1 MHNVSVRRR
10 SSVSHVVAFNSGG
23 GPMNY
28 NRRAFLKKSI
38 TGAAVTMVS
47 GAGLLKPKA
56 VSDSFQLQDISKTSD
71 EERKQL
77 IAEAQFGRKTL
88 ATSNEGMVICSH
100 PLATREAVKILK
112 SGGNACDAAL
122 CASITQTVIE
132 PNMTGVTGVLALLHY
147 EAATK
152 KATYLNGRWNPTL
165 KAAVDVPGYWAGFEQ
180 ALKRHGS
187 KPKKEIMAPAIRYAR
202 DGFEI
207 HPFLWGFM
215 FDQIHLLG
223 RTPQG
228 REIYMPQ
235 NELLRPGDMIY
246 QKRAADTLE
255 HLVEEGSDFFYRGEY
270 AEDFCR
276 VIQEAGGVITRRDME
291 AYKALWQEP
300 EWGTYREYEVV
311 CDGSGLIDSFS
322 KIESLDI
329 QKLGPPTDSPETLYQ
344 MMCITT
350 GLGKEGEKAEAQ
362 DLSPSR
368 KTLQWGENGESYP
381 GTCTET
387 VVDTDGNI
395 AVLLHSSNAHY
406 YSGLFVRG
414 LCLMGGQR
422 LLVKPRPDRRPPA
435 RSLNINIIFKNK
447 KPLLASGSPSISLL
461 PNIIQNTTNILD
473 FGIPIE
479 ESVCRPRFGGRSHMT
494 QGTGL
499 IEVDIDERVRKG
511 AEEKGLRFDV
521 VNPWNRTHGS
531 FEGVHID
538 AMSGVM
544 SACGDPRRCSKA
556 EGV

>member
-1 MHNVSVRRR
+1 
-10 SSVSHVVAFNSGG
+10 
-23 GPMNY
+23 MNY
-28 NRRAFLKKSI
+28 NRRTFLKKTI

-47 GAGLLKPKA
+47 GTGLLKSNA
-56 VSDSFQLQDISKTSD
+56 ISDSFSIQDISKTSE

-88 ATSNEGMVICSH
+88 ATSKEGMVICSH

-132 PNMTGVTGVLALLHY
+132 PYMTGITGVFGMLHY

-152 KATYLNGRWNPTL
+152 KATYINGRWNPLL
-165 KAAVDVPGYWAGFEQ
+165 KPVNDVPGYWAGFEE
-180 ALKRHGS
+180 ALRRHGS

-215 FDQIHLLG
+215 FQQCHLLG
-223 RTPQG
+223 RTAQG
-228 REIYMPQ
+228 REIYMSQ
-235 NELLRPGDMIY
+235 NTLLRPGDMLY

-255 HLVEEGSDFFYRGEY
+255 RLTEEGSDFFYRGEF
-270 AEDFCR
+270 AEDFCK
-276 VIQEAGGVITRRDME
+276 VIQEAGGVITRKDME
-291 AYKALWQEP
+291 AYEAVWQEP
-300 EWGTYREYEVV
+300 KWGTYREYEIV
-311 CDGSGLIDSFS
+311 CDGSGMIDSLS
-322 KIESLDI
+322 KIEPLDI

-344 MMCITT
+344 MVRITT
-350 GLGKEGEKAEAQ
+350 GLGKGAKKDDAQSHPLSLEA
-362 DLSPSR
+362 
-368 KTLQWGENGESYP
+368 LQWRENGKSYP
-381 GTCTET
+381 GTCTDT
-387 VVDTDGNI
+387 VIDRDGNI

-406 YSGLFVRG
+406 YSGLFVKG
-414 LCLMGGQR
+414 LCLMGGNR
-422 LLVKPRPDRRPPA
+422 LLVKPKPGRRPPG
-435 RSLNINIIFKNK
+435 RSMNINIIFKNK
-447 KPLLASGSPSISLL
+447 KPVLASGSPSISLL

-494 QGTGL
+494 PKTAL
-499 IEVDIDERVRKG
+499 IEVDINEKVRKG

-531 FEGVHID
+531 FEGIYID
-538 AMSGVM
+538 PKSGM
-544 SACGDPRRCSKA
+544 MRACGDPRRCSKA
-556 EGV
+556 EGI